1 MKNIF
6 KSIVA
11 IFIMF
16 GFLNAQILDVKILYL
31 EQKIEKPPVLS
42 NIIDE
47 PEDLGL
53 KGAQVAII
61 DSNKSAKFL
70 NQNFE
75 LIEKISFDENE
86 LIQAFEEFIKN
97 KNAYAILN
105 VEDSLLEKLRA
116 NPLSK
121 QSLLIN
127 ASSQNT
133 HLRSEICDK
142 NLLHTI
148 ASNAM
153 LYDGLM
159 QFLVKR
165 DFKDIFL
172 ITGTNPKDILI
183 SEDIKRAAKKFGAN
197 IIKEKIWENNTDIRR
212 KASEE
217 FPVFTQAKDYDVILL
232 ADYFGDFG
240 ESIYFN
246 TWLPR
251 PIAGTQGL
259 TPVTWSKVIEA
270 NGAAQMQSRFE
281 KFSSRWMQSRDY
293 SNWVAIRTIITSIAN
308 TKTADLNTN
317 IDYIYS
323 DKFDLAAYMGRKLSF
338 RDYNGQLR
346 MPISLVQPRALI
358 SISPQDGFL
367 HPITD
372 LDTLGIAPFEMKC
385 KK

>member
-1 MKNIF
+1 MKITLF
-6 KSIVA
+6 LLMLSA
-11 IFIMF
+11 
-16 GFLNAQILDVKILYL
+16 FLNAQILDVKILYL

-47 PEDLGL
+47 PDDLGL
-53 KGAQVAII
+53 KGAQIAII

-70 NQNFE
+70 NQSFQ
-75 LIEKISFDENE
+75 LIEKISSDENE
-86 LIQAFEEFIKN
+86 LIQAFEEFVKN
-97 KNAYAILN
+97 KNSYVILN

-127 ASSQNT
+127 ASSQST

-197 IIKEKIWENNTDIRR
+197 IIKEKTWENNTDIRR

-259 TPVTWSKVIEA
+259 TPVTWHKVIEA

-293 SNWVAIRTIITSIAN
+293 SNWVAVRTIITAISN